1 MVWTRLKNLVFR
13 SPPPILAWRI
23 PETEEVGGRLWG
35 RTVGHDQSDLAA
47 IAAAGR
53 LETYF

>member
-53 LETYF
+53 LETYL